1 MKQGSN
7 TALVIEDAEDQAS
20 VAATVVVDDEA
31 AESKKATLP
40 ARAVRNDDGSITL
53 PLIEPVKLTI
63 KTAAGQREET
73 YDALTFREMRGIN
86 LRLIAQA
93 PPEKQTVVAL
103 AQATGIKQHRMDPLF
118 DNMLARDVTAA
129 AAVISFL
136 QE

>member
-1 MKQGSN
+1 MKPV
-7 TALVIEDAEDQAS
+7 VIEDAEDLTAPAGS
-20 VAATVVVDDEA
+20 VVVDDDA
-31 AESKKATLP
+31 ATSKKVALP
-40 ARAVRNDDGSITL
+40 ERAIRNDDGTITL
-53 PLIEPVKLTI
+53 PLIKPVTLTI
-63 KTAAGQREET
+63 KNAGGQREET
-73 YDALTFREMRGIN
+73 YDALTFREMTGLN
-86 LRLIAQA
+86 LRMIAQA

>member
-1 MKQGSN
+1 MKPESFN
-7 TALVIEDAEDQAS
+7 ALVIEDTEDAGAP
-20 VAATVVVDDEA
+20 VAGVVVDDDA
-31 AESKKATLP
+31 AETKKATLP
-40 ARAVRNDDGSITL
+40 ERAVRNDDGTITL
-53 PLIEPVKLTI
+53 PLIKPVTLTI
-63 KTAAGQREET
+63 KNAGGQREET
-73 YDALTFREMRGIN
+73 YSALTFREMTGLN
-86 LRLIAQA
+86 LRMIAQA

>member
-1 MKQGSN
+1 MKPV
-7 TALVIEDAEDQAS
+7 VIDDAEDIG
-20 VAATVVVDDEA
+20 AAVSSSVVVDDDA
-31 AESKKATLP
+31 AASKKATLP
-40 ARAVRNDDGSITL
+40 ERAIRNDDGTITL
-53 PLIEPVKLTI
+53 PLLRPVSLTI

-73 YDALTFREMRGIN
+73 YDALTFREMTGLN
-86 LRLIAQA
+86 LRMIAQA
-93 PPEKQTVVAL
+93 APEKQTVVAL

>member
-1 MKQGSN
+1 MS
-7 TALVIEDAEDQAS
+7 TLVIDESEDAGAGAS
-20 VAATVVVDDEA
+20 TGAVVVDDEA
-31 AESKKATLP
+31 SASKTTKLPERAT
-40 ARAVRNDDGSITL
+40 VNDDGTVTL
-53 PLIEPVKLTI
+53 RLVRPVTLTI
-63 KTAAGQREET
+63 KTGTSQREEI
-73 YDALTFREMRGIN
+73 YEELVFREMTGLN

-93 PPEKQTVVAL
+93 PAEKQTVVAL

>member
-1 MKQGSN
+1 MKPI
-7 TALVIEDAEDQAS
+7 LIEDAEDIGAPAAS
-20 VAATVVVDDEA
+20 TVVDDDAEA
-31 AESKKATLP
+31 KKATLP
-40 ARAVRNDDGSITL
+40 ARAIRNDDGSITL
-53 PLIEPVKLTI
+53 PLIRPVTLTV
-63 KTAAGQREET
+63 KSAAGQREET
-73 YDALTFREMRGIN
+73 YDALTFREMTGLN
-86 LRLIAQA
+86 LRMIAQA

>member
-1 MKQGSN
+1 MSK
-7 TALVIEDAEDQAS
+7 TIVIEDADDLAPDQAGA
-20 VAATVVVDDEA
+20 AATVVVDDEGG
-31 AESKKATLP
+31 ESKKTVLP
-40 ARAVRNDDGSITL
+40 ARAMRNDDGTITL
-53 PLIEPVKLTI
+53 PLLKPVTLTV
-63 KTAAGQREET
+63 KSASGQREET
-73 YDALTFREMRGIN
+73 YDTLTFREMTGLN
-86 LRLIAQA
+86 LRMIAQA

>member
-1 MKQGSN
+1 MNK
-7 TALVIEDAEDQAS
+7 TVVIEDAEDQA
-20 VAATVVVDDEA
+20 VATAAGVVVDDDA

-40 ARAVRNDDGSITL
+40 ERAIRNDDGTITL
-53 PLIEPVKLTI
+53 PLLKPVSLTI

-73 YDALTFREMRGIN
+73 YDSLTFREMTGLN
-86 LRLIAQA
+86 LRMIAQA

>member
-1 MKQGSN
+1 VKPV
-7 TALVIEDAEDQAS
+7 VIEDAEDLTAPAGS
-20 VAATVVVDDEA
+20 VVVDDDA
-31 AESKKATLP
+31 ATSKKVALP
-40 ARAVRNDDGSITL
+40 ERAIRNDDGTITL
-53 PLIEPVKLTI
+53 PLIKPVTLTI
-63 KTAAGQREET
+63 KNAGGQREET
-73 YDALTFREMRGIN
+73 YDALTFREMTGLN
-86 LRLIAQA
+86 LRMIAQA